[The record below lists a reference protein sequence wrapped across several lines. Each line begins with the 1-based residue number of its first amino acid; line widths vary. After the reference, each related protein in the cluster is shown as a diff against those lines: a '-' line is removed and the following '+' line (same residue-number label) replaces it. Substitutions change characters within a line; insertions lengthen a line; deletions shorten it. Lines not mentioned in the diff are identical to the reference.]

1 MRYQQDKSNTR
12 AVLVLHE
19 QQEGD
24 TSDNNY
30 FDNCTGEN
38 MCYIKK
44 VTNSV
49 GAVNAFACSRI
60 VVHCNTASFLIKT
73 TSCETTSIL
82 LNSLKPGGNKKIIH
96 T

>member
-1 MRYQQDKSNTR
+1 MKII
-12 AVLVLHE
+12 
-19 QQEGD
+19 
-24 TSDNNY
+24 Y

-49 GAVNAFACSRI
+49 VAANALARSCI

-82 LNSLKPGGNKKIIH
+82 LNSIKPGGNKKIIH